1 MGRIDSSNTHMLL
14 QPVHGPEPLM
24 LGHNNYGH
32 GNMVNITLFP
42 HLSLLNVFQ
51 VCKHIHLKNHIFSF
65 LKLHFRR
72 FSIRITTIIMKRE
85 VDKLSFK

>member
-1 MGRIDSSNTHMLL
+1 MGGIDSSNTHMLL

-42 HLSLLNVFQ
+42 HN
-51 VCKHIHLKNHIFSF
+51 
-65 LKLHFRR
+65 
-72 FSIRITTIIMKRE
+72 
-85 VDKLSFK
+85 